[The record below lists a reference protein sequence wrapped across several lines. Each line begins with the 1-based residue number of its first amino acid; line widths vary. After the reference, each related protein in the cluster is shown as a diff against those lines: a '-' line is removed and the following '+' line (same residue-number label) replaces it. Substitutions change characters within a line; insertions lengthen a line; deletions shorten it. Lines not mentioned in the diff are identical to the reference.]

1 MQALALKYRPK
12 SFYELIGQ
20 EAIKENLIHALDS
33 GRLGHAYLFSGLR
46 GSGKTSSAR
55 IFAKDLLCERGVG
68 SHACESCA
76 SCNSANEGRHMDIIE
91 MDAASH
97 RKIEDIRDLIEQ
109 TRYAPVSGRFKI
121 FIIDEAHMLTKE
133 ASNAFLKTLEE
144 PPAYIKFILA
154 TTDPLKLPATILSR
168 TQHFRFKAIS
178 HELIVKHLEYILIK
192 EQISFESDAL
202 KIIARSGSGS
212 LRDTLT
218 LLDQAIIFCGGTIS
232 THGVTDMLGLLDPRR
247 IDEILSIVQKGSREE
262 LCALI
267 KSLED
272 SDAEMIINELI
283 ASLKERFLEPR
294 HEFSLLIFERFFKI
308 LSEAKNMLGS
318 GADPAFVL
326 YIALFSMR
334 NAFDIGAANFCA
346 PAAQSRIPS
355 QSVPLLSSLE
365 PQQSPKQSRIPS
377 NTQPISAAQSI
388 IPSQP
393 QQQLVKPALVS
404 PSPAPQP
411 SLAQSRIPSQPQPS
425 AAQSRIPSNTQPISA
440 ARIPSQQPIQ
450 PALVSPSPEQQ
461 SSLAQSRIPSQQPQS
476 SLTAQPQSSQNAQK
490 YEHFVKLLYD
500 RSYDLGKIFDNFIEF
515 GGFDGENITLVSSA
529 IADDAAALRTH
540 SGVLRELAQI
550 AFGAKKFKVEKKQN
564 GLSDIINSITKL
576 EQTPKQQYQNEPAEN
591 FSSDDES
598 PPMMPNIA
606 PAIKSEPTQAEIN
619 RKNENEM
626 NRLFGNP
633 EIKDNN
639 G

>member
-109 TRYAPVSGRFKI
+109 TRYGPVSGRFKI

-178 HELIVKHLEYILIK
+178 HELIVKHLEDILIK

-218 LLDQAIIFCGGTIS
+218 LLDQAIIFCGGAIS

-247 IDEILSIVQKGSREE
+247 IDEILSTAQKGSHEE
-262 LCALI
+262 LCVLI

-334 NAFDIGAANFCA
+334 NAFDIGAASFCA

-355 QSVPLLSSLE
+355 QSAPLLSSLE
-365 PQQSPKQSRIPS
+365 PQQSP
-377 NTQPISAAQSI
+377 
-388 IPSQP
+388 
-393 QQQLVKPALVS
+393 
-404 PSPAPQP
+404 
-411 SLAQSRIPSQPQPS
+411 
-425 AAQSRIPSNTQPISA
+425 AQSRIPSNTQPISA
-440 ARIPSQQPIQ
+440 ARIPSQPQQ
-450 PALVSPSPEQQ
+450 QSAKPALVSTSPEPAKF
-461 SSLAQSRIPSQQPQS
+461 SLA
-476 SLTAQPQSSQNAQK
+476 AQSQNSQDTQK

-515 GGFDGENITLVSSA
+515 GGFDGENITLISSA

-576 EQTPKQQYQNEPAEN
+576 EQTPKQQYQPEQYQNEPAED

>member
-109 TRYAPVSGRFKI
+109 TRYGPVSGRFKI

-178 HELIVKHLEYILIK
+178 HELIVKHLEDILIK

-218 LLDQAIIFCGGTIS
+218 LLDQAIIFCGGAIS

-247 IDEILSIVQKGSREE
+247 IDEILSTAQKGSREE

-355 QSVPLLSSLE
+355 QSAPLLSSLE
-365 PQQSPKQSRIPS
+365 PQ
-377 NTQPISAAQSI
+377 
-388 IPSQP
+388 
-393 QQQLVKPALVS
+393 
-404 PSPAPQP
+404 PSPT
-411 SLAQSRIPSQPQPS
+411 
-425 AAQSRIPSNTQPISA
+425 QSRIPSNTQPISA
-440 ARIPSQQPIQ
+440 ARIPSQPQQ
-450 PALVSPSPEQQ
+450 QLVKPALVSPSLEPQPSSTPQ
-461 SSLAQSRIPSQQPQS
+461 PSLAQSRIPSQQPQS
-476 SLTAQPQSSQNAQK
+476 SLAAQPQSSQNAQK

-515 GGFDGENITLVSSA
+515 GGFDGENITLISSA

-576 EQTPKQQYQNEPAEN
+576 EQTPKQQYQNEPAQED
-591 FSSDDES
+591 FSSDES
-598 PPMMPNIA
+598 LAPPMDMMPNIA

-639 G
+639 E

>member
-76 SCNSANEGRHMDIIE
+76 SCISANEGRHMDIIE

-178 HELIVKHLEYILIK
+178 HELIVKHLEDILIK
-192 EQISFESDAL
+192 EQISFESGAL

-218 LLDQAIIFCGGTIS
+218 LLDQAIIFCGGAIS

-247 IDEILSIVQKGSREE
+247 IDEILSTAQKGSHEE

-334 NAFDIGAANFCA
+334 NAFDIGAASFC
-346 PAAQSRIPS
+346 
-355 QSVPLLSSLE
+355 
-365 PQQSPKQSRIPS
+365 
-377 NTQPISAAQSI
+377 
-388 IPSQP
+388 
-393 QQQLVKPALVS
+393 
-404 PSPAPQP
+404 APQP
-411 SLAQSRIPSQPQPS
+411 SLAQSRISSQQPIQSALVSSSPAPQPS
-425 AAQSRIPSNTQPISA
+425 PVQSRIPSNTQPISA
-440 ARIPSQQPIQ
+440 ARIPSQSAPLLSSLEPQ
-450 PALVSPSPEQQ
+450 PSP
-461 SSLAQSRIPSQQPQS
+461 AQSRIPSQPQQQVQPALVSPNPASAQS
-476 SLTAQPQSSQNAQK
+476 SAIAQPQSSQNAQK

-515 GGFDGENITLVSSA
+515 GGFDGENITLISSA

-564 GLSDIINSITKL
+564 LVSDIINSITKL
-576 EQTPKQQYQNEPAEN
+576 EQTPKQQYQLEQYQNEPAED
-591 FSSDDES
+591 FSSDES
-598 PPMMPNIA
+598 LAPPMDMMPNIA

-639 G
+639 E

>member
-178 HELIVKHLEYILIK
+178 HELIVKHLEDILIK
-192 EQISFESDAL
+192 EQISFESGAL

-247 IDEILSIVQKGSREE
+247 IDEILSTAQKGSREE

-355 QSVPLLSSLE
+355 Q
-365 PQQSPKQSRIPS
+365 QQV
-377 NTQPISAAQSI
+377 QP
-388 IPSQP
+388 
-393 QQQLVKPALVS
+393 V
-404 PSPAPQP
+404 
-411 SLAQSRIPSQPQPS
+411 
-425 AAQSRIPSNTQPISA
+425 
-440 ARIPSQQPIQ
+440 
-450 PALVSPSPEQQ
+450 LVSPSPEP
-461 SSLAQSRIPSQQPQS
+461 AQF
-476 SLTAQPQSSQNAQK
+476 SLTVQPQSSQDAQK

-515 GGFDGENITLVSSA
+515 GGFDGENITLISSA

-576 EQTPKQQYQNEPAEN
+576 EQTPKQQYQNEPAQED
-591 FSSDDES
+591 FSSDES
-598 PPMMPNIA
+598 LAPPMDMMPNIA

-639 G
+639 E

>member
-76 SCNSANEGRHMDIIE
+76 SCISANEGRHMDIIE

-178 HELIVKHLEYILIK
+178 HELIVKHLEDILIK
-192 EQISFESDAL
+192 EQISFESGAL

-247 IDEILSIVQKGSREE
+247 IDEILSTAQKGSREE

-334 NAFDIGAANFCA
+334 NAFDIGAASFCA
-346 PAAQSRIPS
+346 PQS
-355 QSVPLLSSLE
+355 
-365 PQQSPKQSRIPS
+365 
-377 NTQPISAAQSI
+377 
-388 IPSQP
+388 
-393 QQQLVKPALVS
+393 
-404 PSPAPQP
+404 
-411 SLAQSRIPSQPQPS
+411 SLAQSRIPSQSALVSPSPVPQPS
-425 AAQSRIPSNTQPISA
+425 PTQSRIPSNTQPISA
-440 ARIPSQQPIQ
+440 ARIPSQ
-450 PALVSPSPEQQ
+450 PAPLLLNPEP
-461 SSLAQSRIPSQQPQS
+461 SLAQSRIPSQPQQS
-476 SLTAQPQSSQNAQK
+476 IQSVLVSPNPTSAQFSLAAQPQSSQDIQK
-490 YEHFVKLLYD
+490 YEHFIKLLYD

-515 GGFDGENITLVSSA
+515 GGFDGENITLISSA

-576 EQTPKQQYQNEPAEN
+576 EQPPKQQYQNEPAQED
-591 FSSDDES
+591 FSSDES
-598 PPMMPNIA
+598 LAPPMDMMPNIA

-639 G
+639 E

>member
-76 SCNSANEGRHMDIIE
+76 SCISANEGRHMDIIE

-178 HELIVKHLEYILIK
+178 HELIVKHLEDILIK

-218 LLDQAIIFCGGTIS
+218 LLDQAIIFCGGAIS

-247 IDEILSIVQKGSREE
+247 IDEILSTAQKGSHEE

-334 NAFDIGAANFCA
+334 NAFDIGAANF
-346 PAAQSRIPS
+346 
-355 QSVPLLSSLE
+355 
-365 PQQSPKQSRIPS
+365 
-377 NTQPISAAQSI
+377 T
-388 IPSQP
+388 
-393 QQQLVKPALVS
+393 
-404 PSPAPQP
+404 APQP
-411 SLAQSRIPSQPQPS
+411 SLAQSRIPSQQSIQSAPLLSSLEPQQSP
-425 AAQSRIPSNTQPISA
+425 AQSRIPSNTQPISTA
-440 ARIPSQQPIQ
+440 QSRIPSQPQPAK
-450 PALVSPSPEQQ
+450 PALVSPSPAPQQ
-461 SSLAQSRIPSQQPQS
+461 SAAQSRIPNNTQPISAARIPSQPQQS
-476 SLTAQPQSSQNAQK
+476 IQSALVSPSPEPVQFSLAAQPQSSQDAQK

-515 GGFDGENITLVSSA
+515 GGFDGENITLISSA

-576 EQTPKQQYQNEPAEN
+576 EQTPKQQYQPEQYQNEPAED
-591 FSSDDES
+591 FSSDES
-598 PPMMPNIA
+598 LAPPMDMMPNIA

-633 EIKDNN
+633 EIKDA
-639 G
+639 

>member
-76 SCNSANEGRHMDIIE
+76 SCISANEGRHMDIIE

-178 HELIVKHLEYILIK
+178 HELIVKHLEDILIK
-192 EQISFESDAL
+192 EQISFESGAL

-218 LLDQAIIFCGGTIS
+218 LLDQAIIFCGGAIS

-247 IDEILSIVQKGSREE
+247 IDEILSTAQKGSHEE

-334 NAFDIGAANFCA
+334 NAFDIGAASFC
-346 PAAQSRIPS
+346 
-355 QSVPLLSSLE
+355 
-365 PQQSPKQSRIPS
+365 
-377 NTQPISAAQSI
+377 
-388 IPSQP
+388 
-393 QQQLVKPALVS
+393 
-404 PSPAPQP
+404 APQP
-411 SLAQSRIPSQPQPS
+411 SLAQSRIPSQQPIQPASLLPSSTLQPS
-425 AAQSRIPSNTQPISA
+425 PAQSRIPNNTQPISA
-440 ARIPSQQPIQ
+440 ARIPSEPQQQ
-450 PALVSPSPEQQ
+450 SAKPALVSTSPEPAQF
-461 SSLAQSRIPSQQPQS
+461 SLA
-476 SLTAQPQSSQNAQK
+476 AQPQSSQDVQK

-515 GGFDGENITLVSSA
+515 GGFDGENITLISSA

-576 EQTPKQQYQNEPAEN
+576 EQTPKQQYQPEQYQNEPAED
-591 FSSDDES
+591 FSSDES
-598 PPMMPNIA
+598 LAPPMDMMPNIA

>member
-76 SCNSANEGRHMDIIE
+76 SCISANEGRHMDIIE

-178 HELIVKHLEYILIK
+178 HELIVKHLEDILIK

-218 LLDQAIIFCGGTIS
+218 LLDQAIIFCGGAIS

-247 IDEILSIVQKGSREE
+247 IDEILSTAQKGSHEE

-334 NAFDIGAANFCA
+334 NAFDIGAASFC
-346 PAAQSRIPS
+346 
-355 QSVPLLSSLE
+355 
-365 PQQSPKQSRIPS
+365 
-377 NTQPISAAQSI
+377 
-388 IPSQP
+388 
-393 QQQLVKPALVS
+393 
-404 PSPAPQP
+404 APQP
-411 SLAQSRIPSQPQPS
+411 SLAQSRIPSQSAPLLSSLEPQQSP
-425 AAQSRIPSNTQPISA
+425 AQSRIPSNTQPISA
-440 ARIPSQQPIQ
+440 ARIPSEPQQQPAK
-450 PALVSPSPEQQ
+450 PALVSPSPAPQQ
-461 SSLAQSRIPSQQPQS
+461 SAAQSRIPSQQPQPS
-476 SLTAQPQSSQNAQK
+476 AIAQPQSSQDTQK

-515 GGFDGENITLVSSA
+515 GGFDGENITLISSA

-564 GLSDIINSITKL
+564 LVSDIINSITKL
-576 EQTPKQQYQNEPAEN
+576 EQTPKQQYQPEQYQNEPAED
-591 FSSDDES
+591 FSSDES
-598 PPMMPNIA
+598 LAPPMDMMPNIA

-633 EIKDNN
+633 EIKDA
-639 G
+639 

>member
-76 SCNSANEGRHMDIIE
+76 SCISANEGRHMDIIE

-178 HELIVKHLEYILIK
+178 HELIVKHLEDILIK
-192 EQISFESDAL
+192 EQISFESGAL

-247 IDEILSIVQKGSREE
+247 IDEILSTAQKGSREE

-334 NAFDIGAANFCA
+334 NAFDIGAASFCV
-346 PAAQSRIPS
+346 PAAQS
-355 QSVPLLSSLE
+355 
-365 PQQSPKQSRIPS
+365 
-377 NTQPISAAQSI
+377 
-388 IPSQP
+388 
-393 QQQLVKPALVS
+393 
-404 PSPAPQP
+404 
-411 SLAQSRIPSQPQPS
+411 
-425 AAQSRIPSNTQPISA
+425 
-440 ARIPSQQPIQ
+440 RIPSQQPIQ
-450 PALVSPSPEQQ
+450 PALVSPSPEPAQFSATTHPAVQ
-461 SSLAQSRIPSQQPQS
+461 S
-476 SLTAQPQSSQNAQK
+476 QPQSSQDAQK

-515 GGFDGENITLVSSA
+515 GGFDGENITLISSA

-576 EQTPKQQYQNEPAEN
+576 EQTPKQQYQNEPAQED
-591 FSSDDES
+591 FSSDES
-598 PPMMPNIA
+598 LAPPMDMMPNIA
-606 PAIKSEPTQAEIN
+606 PTLEIVFLWVI
-619 RKNENEM
+619 
-626 NRLFGNP
+626 LFTSLFVG
-633 EIKDNN
+633 
-639 G
+639 

>member
-68 SHACESCA
+68 SHACESCP
-76 SCNSANEGRHMDIIE
+76 SCISANEGRHMDIIE

-178 HELIVKHLEYILIK
+178 HELIVKHLEDILIK
-192 EQISFESDAL
+192 EQISFESGAL

-218 LLDQAIIFCGGTIS
+218 LLDQAIIFCGGAIS

-247 IDEILSIVQKGSREE
+247 IDEILSTAQKGSREE

-334 NAFDIGAANFCA
+334 NAFDIGAASFCA

-355 QSVPLLSSLE
+355 QSAPLLSSLE
-365 PQQSPKQSRIPS
+365 PQQS
-377 NTQPISAAQSI
+377 AAQSR

-404 PSPAPQP
+404 PSPASQP
-411 SLAQSRIPSQPQPS
+411 SL
-425 AAQSRIPSNTQPISA
+425 
-440 ARIPSQQPIQ
+440 
-450 PALVSPSPEQQ
+450 V
-461 SSLAQSRIPSQQPQS
+461 QSRIPSQQPQS
-476 SLTAQPQSSQNAQK
+476 SLTAQPQSSQDAQK

-515 GGFDGENITLVSSA
+515 GGFDGENITLISSA

-576 EQTPKQQYQNEPAEN
+576 EQTPKQLEQYQPEQYQNEPAQED

-598 PPMMPNIA
+598 LAPPMDMMPNIA

>member
-76 SCNSANEGRHMDIIE
+76 SCISANEGRHMDVIE

-178 HELIVKHLEYILIK
+178 HELIVKHLEDILIK
-192 EQISFESDAL
+192 EQISFESGAL

-218 LLDQAIIFCGGTIS
+218 LLDQAIIFCGGAIS

-247 IDEILSIVQKGSREE
+247 IDEILSTAQKGSREE

-334 NAFDIGAANFCA
+334 NAFDIGAASFC
-346 PAAQSRIPS
+346 
-355 QSVPLLSSLE
+355 V
-365 PQQSPKQSRIPS
+365 
-377 NTQPISAAQSI
+377 
-388 IPSQP
+388 
-393 QQQLVKPALVS
+393 
-404 PSPAPQP
+404 PQP
-411 SLAQSRIPSQPQPS
+411 SLAQSRIPSQQPIQPVLVSPSPEPQPS
-425 AAQSRIPSNTQPISA
+425 VAQSRIPSNTQPISA
-440 ARIPSQQPIQ
+440 ARIPSQQQVQ
-450 PALVSPSPEQQ
+450 PAKPVLVSTSPESAQFSAATQPAMQ
-461 SSLAQSRIPSQQPQS
+461 SQPQN
-476 SLTAQPQSSQNAQK
+476 SQDVQK

-564 GLSDIINSITKL
+564 LVSDIINSITKL
-576 EQTPKQQYQNEPAEN
+576 EQTPKQQYQNEPAED
-591 FSSDDES
+591 FSSDES
-598 PPMMPNIA
+598 LAPPMDMMPNIA

-633 EIKDNN
+633 EIKDT
-639 G
+639 

>member
-76 SCNSANEGRHMDIIE
+76 SCISANEGRHMDIIE

-178 HELIVKHLEYILIK
+178 HELIVKHLEDILIK
-192 EQISFESDAL
+192 EQISFESGAL

-218 LLDQAIIFCGGTIS
+218 LLDQAIIFCGGAIS

-247 IDEILSIVQKGSREE
+247 IDEILSTAQKGSHEE
-262 LCALI
+262 LCGLI

-334 NAFDIGAANFCA
+334 NAFDIGAASFCA

-355 QSVPLLSSLE
+355 QSALVSPNPM
-365 PQQSPKQSRIPS
+365 PQPSPVQSRIP
-377 NTQPISAAQSI
+377 N
-388 IPSQP
+388 
-393 QQQLVKPALVS
+393 
-404 PSPAPQP
+404 
-411 SLAQSRIPSQPQPS
+411 
-425 AAQSRIPSNTQPISA
+425 NTQPISA
-440 ARIPSQQPIQ
+440 ARIPSQQQVQ
-450 PALVSPSPEQQ
+450 PAKPVLVSTSPEPAQFSATTQTAMQ
-461 SSLAQSRIPSQQPQS
+461 S
-476 SLTAQPQSSQNAQK
+476 QPQSSQDAQK

-515 GGFDGENITLVSSA
+515 GGFDGENITLISSA

-576 EQTPKQQYQNEPAEN
+576 EQPPKQQYQPEQYQNEPAED
-591 FSSDDES
+591 FSSDES
-598 PPMMPNIA
+598 LAPPMDMMPNIA

-639 G
+639 E

>member
-76 SCNSANEGRHMDIIE
+76 SCISANEGRHMDIIE

-178 HELIVKHLEYILIK
+178 HELIVKHLEDILIK

-218 LLDQAIIFCGGTIS
+218 LLDQAIIFCGGAIS

-247 IDEILSIVQKGSREE
+247 IDEILSIVQKGSHEE
-262 LCALI
+262 LCGLI
-267 KSLED
+267 KSLEG

-334 NAFDIGAANFCA
+334 NAFDIGAASFC
-346 PAAQSRIPS
+346 
-355 QSVPLLSSLE
+355 
-365 PQQSPKQSRIPS
+365 
-377 NTQPISAAQSI
+377 
-388 IPSQP
+388 
-393 QQQLVKPALVS
+393 
-404 PSPAPQP
+404 APQP
-411 SLAQSRIPSQPQPS
+411 SLAQSRIPSQPQQQSAPLLSSLEPQQS

-440 ARIPSQQPIQ
+440 ARIPSQPQQPIQ
-450 PALVSPSPEQQ
+450 PALVSPSPEPQPSSTPQ
-461 SSLAQSRIPSQQPQS
+461 PSLAQSRIPSQQPIQPVLVSPSPEPAQS
-476 SLTAQPQSSQNAQK
+476 SLAAQPQSSQNAQK

-515 GGFDGENITLVSSA
+515 GGFDGENITLISSA

-576 EQTPKQQYQNEPAEN
+576 EQTPKQQYQNEHAQKD

>member
-178 HELIVKHLEYILIK
+178 HELIVKHLEDILIK
-192 EQISFESDAL
+192 EQISFESGAL

-247 IDEILSIVQKGSREE
+247 IDEILSIVQKGSHEE
-262 LCALI
+262 LCGLI
-267 KSLED
+267 KSLEG

-308 LSEAKNMLGS
+308 LSEAKNMLGG

-334 NAFDIGAANFCA
+334 NAFDIGAASFCA

-355 QSVPLLSSLE
+355 Q
-365 PQQSPKQSRIPS
+365 QQV
-377 NTQPISAAQSI
+377 QPA
-388 IPSQP
+388 
-393 QQQLVKPALVS
+393 KPALVS

-411 SLAQSRIPSQPQPS
+411 SPT
-425 AAQSRIPSNTQPISA
+425 QSRIPSNTQPISA

-450 PALVSPSPEQQ
+450 PTPQP
-461 SSLAQSRIPSQQPQS
+461 SLAQSRIPSQQPQF
-476 SLTAQPQSSQNAQK
+476 SLTAQPQSSQNAQT

-550 AFGAKKFKVEKKQN
+550 AFGTKKFKVEKKQN

>member
-76 SCNSANEGRHMDIIE
+76 SCISANEGRHMDIIE

-178 HELIVKHLEYILIK
+178 HELIVKHLEDILIK
-192 EQISFESDAL
+192 EQISFESGAL

-218 LLDQAIIFCGGTIS
+218 LLDQAIIFCGGAIS

-247 IDEILSIVQKGSREE
+247 IDEILSIAQKGSREE

-346 PAAQSRIPS
+346 PAAQSKIPS
-355 QSVPLLSSLE
+355 Q
-365 PQQSPKQSRIPS
+365 
-377 NTQPISAAQSI
+377 QPIQS
-388 IPSQP
+388 
-393 QQQLVKPALVS
+393 ALVS
-404 PSPAPQP
+404 PSPA
-411 SLAQSRIPSQPQPS
+411 PQPS
-425 AAQSRIPSNTQPISA
+425 AAQSRIPSNTQPINAS
-440 ARIPSQQPIQ
+440 RIPSQ
-450 PALVSPSPEQQ
+450 PAPLSSSPEP
-461 SSLAQSRIPSQQPQS
+461 SLAQSRIPSQPQQQPAKPALVSPNPTSAQF
-476 SLTAQPQSSQNAQK
+476 SLAAQPQSSQDAQK
-490 YEHFVKLLYD
+490 YEHFMKLLYD

-515 GGFDGENITLVSSA
+515 GGFDGENITLISSA

-564 GLSDIINSITKL
+564 QISDIINSITKL
-576 EQTPKQQYQNEPAEN
+576 EQTPKQPEQYQPEQYQNEPAED
-591 FSSDDES
+591 FSSDES
-598 PPMMPNIA
+598 PPMDMMPNIA

-633 EIKDNN
+633 EIKDA
-639 G
+639 

>member
-178 HELIVKHLEYILIK
+178 HELIVKHLEDILIK
-192 EQISFESDAL
+192 EQISFESGAL

-218 LLDQAIIFCGGTIS
+218 LLDQAIIFCGGAIS

-247 IDEILSIVQKGSREE
+247 IDEILSTAQKGSHEE

-334 NAFDIGAANFCA
+334 NAFDIGAASFCA

-355 QSVPLLSSLE
+355 QSAPLLSSLE
-365 PQQSPKQSRIPS
+365 PQQS
-377 NTQPISAAQSI
+377 T
-388 IPSQP
+388 
-393 QQQLVKPALVS
+393 
-404 PSPAPQP
+404 
-411 SLAQSRIPSQPQPS
+411 
-425 AAQSRIPSNTQPISA
+425 AQSRIPSNTQPISA
-440 ARIPSQQPIQ
+440 ARIPSQQQVQPAK
-450 PALVSPSPEQQ
+450 PALVSPSPEP
-461 SSLAQSRIPSQQPQS
+461 AQF
-476 SLTAQPQSSQNAQK
+476 SLTAQPQSSQDIQK

-515 GGFDGENITLVSSA
+515 GGFDGENITLISSA

-576 EQTPKQQYQNEPAEN
+576 EQTPKQPEQYQPEQYQNEPTED

-606 PAIKSEPTQAEIN
+606 PAIKSELTQAEIN

>member
-76 SCNSANEGRHMDIIE
+76 SCISANEGRHMDIIE

-109 TRYAPVSGRFKI
+109 TRYGPVSGRFKI

-178 HELIVKHLEYILIK
+178 HELIVKHLEDILIK
-192 EQISFESDAL
+192 EQISFESGAL
-202 KIIARSGSGS
+202 KIIARSGFGS

-218 LLDQAIIFCGGTIS
+218 LLDQAIIFCGGAIS

-247 IDEILSIVQKGSREE
+247 IDEILSTAQKGSREE

-308 LSEAKNMLGS
+308 LSEAKNMLGG

-334 NAFDIGAANFCA
+334 NAFDIGAASFCA

-355 QSVPLLSSLE
+355 QSAPLLSSLE
-365 PQQSPKQSRIPS
+365 PQPSPTQSRIPS
-377 NTQPISAAQSI
+377 NTQPISAAQSR

-404 PSPAPQP
+404 PSPASQP
-411 SLAQSRIPSQPQPS
+411 SLAQSR
-425 AAQSRIPSNTQPISA
+425 N
-440 ARIPSQQPIQ
+440 
-450 PALVSPSPEQQ
+450 
-461 SSLAQSRIPSQQPQS
+461 PSQQPQS
-476 SLTAQPQSSQNAQK
+476 SLTAQPQSSQDAQK

-515 GGFDGENITLVSSA
+515 GGFDGENITLISSA

-540 SGVLRELAQI
+540 SSVLRELAQI

-576 EQTPKQQYQNEPAEN
+576 EQTPKQPEQYQNEPAEN

>member
-76 SCNSANEGRHMDIIE
+76 SCISANEGRHMDIIE

-178 HELIVKHLEYILIK
+178 HELIVKHLEDILIK

-218 LLDQAIIFCGGTIS
+218 LLDQAIIFCGGAIS

-247 IDEILSIVQKGSREE
+247 IDEILSTAQKGSHEE
-262 LCALI
+262 LCSLI
-267 KSLED
+267 KSLGD

-308 LSEAKNMLGS
+308 LSEAKNMLGG

-334 NAFDIGAANFCA
+334 NAFDIGAASFC
-346 PAAQSRIPS
+346 S
-355 QSVPLLSSLE
+355 
-365 PQQSPKQSRIPS
+365 
-377 NTQPISAAQSI
+377 
-388 IPSQP
+388 
-393 QQQLVKPALVS
+393 
-404 PSPAPQP
+404 PQP
-411 SLAQSRIPSQPQPS
+411 SLAQSRIPSQPPIQSALVSSSPAPQPS
-425 AAQSRIPSNTQPISA
+425 PVQSRIPSNTQPINA
-440 ARIPSQQPIQ
+440 
-450 PALVSPSPEQQ
+450 
-461 SSLAQSRIPSQQPQS
+461 SRIPSQQQVQPAKPVLVSTSPEPAQFSATTQPAMQS
-476 SLTAQPQSSQNAQK
+476 QPQSSQDAQK

-515 GGFDGENITLVSSA
+515 GGFDGENITLISSA

-564 GLSDIINSITKL
+564 QISDIINSITKL
-576 EQTPKQQYQNEPAEN
+576 EQTPKQQYQPEQYQNEPAQED
-591 FSSDDES
+591 FSSDES
-598 PPMMPNIA
+598 LAPPMDMMPNIA

-639 G
+639 E

>member
-76 SCNSANEGRHMDIIE
+76 SCISANEGRHMDIIE

-178 HELIVKHLEYILIK
+178 HELIVKHLEDILIK
-192 EQISFESDAL
+192 EQISFESGAL

-247 IDEILSIVQKGSREE
+247 IDEILSTAQKGSREE

-355 QSVPLLSSLE
+355 QSAPLLSSPA
-365 PQQSPKQSRIPS
+365 PQQSP
-377 NTQPISAAQSI
+377 T
-388 IPSQP
+388 
-393 QQQLVKPALVS
+393 
-404 PSPAPQP
+404 
-411 SLAQSRIPSQPQPS
+411 
-425 AAQSRIPSNTQPISA
+425 QSRIPSNTQPISA
-440 ARIPSQQPIQ
+440 ARIPSQPQQQVQ
-450 PALVSPSPEQQ
+450 PALVSPSPEPAQFSATTHPAVQ
-461 SSLAQSRIPSQQPQS
+461 S
-476 SLTAQPQSSQNAQK
+476 QPQSSQDAQK

-515 GGFDGENITLVSSA
+515 GGFDGENITLISSA

-576 EQTPKQQYQNEPAEN
+576 EQTPKQQYQNEPAED
-591 FSSDDES
+591 FSSDES
-598 PPMMPNIA
+598 LAPPMDMMPNIA

-639 G
+639 E

>member
-178 HELIVKHLEYILIK
+178 HELIVKHLEDILIK
-192 EQISFESDAL
+192 EQISFESGAL

-218 LLDQAIIFCGGTIS
+218 LLDQAIIFCGGAIS

-247 IDEILSIVQKGSREE
+247 IDEILSTAQKGSREE

-365 PQQSPKQSRIPS
+365 PQQS
-377 NTQPISAAQSI
+377 AAQSR

-404 PSPAPQP
+404 PSPASQP
-411 SLAQSRIPSQPQPS
+411 SL
-425 AAQSRIPSNTQPISA
+425 
-440 ARIPSQQPIQ
+440 
-450 PALVSPSPEQQ
+450 V
-461 SSLAQSRIPSQQPQS
+461 QSRIPSQQPQS
-476 SLTAQPQSSQNAQK
+476 SLTAQPQSSQDAQK

-515 GGFDGENITLVSSA
+515 GGFDGENITLISSA

-576 EQTPKQQYQNEPAEN
+576 EQTPKQPEQYQPEQYQNEPAQKD
-591 FSSDDES
+591 FSSNDKS

>member
-178 HELIVKHLEYILIK
+178 HELIVKHLEDILIK

-247 IDEILSIVQKGSREE
+247 IDEILSTAQKGSHEE

-355 QSVPLLSSLE
+355 QSAPLLSSLE
-365 PQQSPKQSRIPS
+365 PQPSPTQSR
-377 NTQPISAAQSI
+377 

-393 QQQLVKPALVS
+393 QQQPAKPALVS
-404 PSPAPQP
+404 PSPEPAQF
-411 SLAQSRIPSQPQPS
+411 SLA
-425 AAQSRIPSNTQPISA
+425 
-440 ARIPSQQPIQ
+440 
-450 PALVSPSPEQQ
+450 
-461 SSLAQSRIPSQQPQS
+461 
-476 SLTAQPQSSQNAQK
+476 AQPQSSQDIQK

-515 GGFDGENITLVSSA
+515 GGFDGENITLISSA

-576 EQTPKQQYQNEPAEN
+576 EQTPKQQYQNEPAQED

-598 PPMMPNIA
+598 LAPPMDMMPNIA

-639 G
+639 E

>member
-76 SCNSANEGRHMDIIE
+76 SCISANEGRHMDIIE

-178 HELIVKHLEYILIK
+178 HELIVKHLEDILIK
-192 EQISFESDAL
+192 EQISFESGAL

-218 LLDQAIIFCGGTIS
+218 LLDQAIIFCGGAIS

-247 IDEILSIVQKGSREE
+247 IDEILSTAQKGSHEE

-334 NAFDIGAANFCA
+334 NAFDIGAASFC
-346 PAAQSRIPS
+346 
-355 QSVPLLSSLE
+355 
-365 PQQSPKQSRIPS
+365 
-377 NTQPISAAQSI
+377 
-388 IPSQP
+388 
-393 QQQLVKPALVS
+393 
-404 PSPAPQP
+404 APQP
-411 SLAQSRIPSQPQPS
+411 SLAQSRIPS
-425 AAQSRIPSNTQPISA
+425 NTQPINA
-440 ARIPSQQPIQ
+440 ARIPSQPVPLLSSLEPQPSPTQSRIPSQ
-450 PALVSPSPEQQ
+450 PQQPAKPALVSPSPEPVQF
-461 SSLAQSRIPSQQPQS
+461 SLAV
-476 SLTAQPQSSQNAQK
+476 QPQSSQDAQK

-515 GGFDGENITLVSSA
+515 GGFDGENITLISSA

-564 GLSDIINSITKL
+564 GLSDIINSIAKL
-576 EQTPKQQYQNEPAEN
+576 EQTPKQQYQPEQYQNEPAQED

-598 PPMMPNIA
+598 LAPPMDMMPNIA

>member
-76 SCNSANEGRHMDIIE
+76 SCISANEGKHMDIIE

-178 HELIVKHLEYILIK
+178 HELIVKHLEDILIK
-192 EQISFESDAL
+192 EQISFESGAL

-247 IDEILSIVQKGSREE
+247 IDEILSTAQKGSHEE

-334 NAFDIGAANFCA
+334 NAFDIGAASFCA

-355 QSVPLLSSLE
+355 QSAPLLSSLE
-365 PQQSPKQSRIPS
+365 PQPSPAQSRIPS
-377 NTQPISAAQSI
+377 NTQPINAARIPSEPVPLSSSPEPSLAQSR

-393 QQQLVKPALVS
+393 QQQVQPALVS

-411 SLAQSRIPSQPQPS
+411 SPTQSRIPSQQPV
-425 AAQSRIPSNTQPISA
+425 
-440 ARIPSQQPIQ
+440 Q
-450 PALVSPSPEQQ
+450 PALVSPSPEPAQFSATTQPAMQ
-461 SSLAQSRIPSQQPQS
+461 S
-476 SLTAQPQSSQNAQK
+476 QPQSSQDIQK

-515 GGFDGENITLVSSA
+515 GGFDGENITLISSA

-564 GLSDIINSITKL
+564 LVSDIINSITKL
-576 EQTPKQQYQNEPAEN
+576 E
-591 FSSDDES
+591 
-598 PPMMPNIA
+598 
-606 PAIKSEPTQAEIN
+606 
-619 RKNENEM
+619 
-626 NRLFGNP
+626 
-633 EIKDNN
+633 
-639 G
+639 

>member
-76 SCNSANEGRHMDIIE
+76 SCISANEGRHMDIIE

-178 HELIVKHLEYILIK
+178 HELIVKHLEDILIK

-218 LLDQAIIFCGGTIS
+218 LLDQAIILCGGTIS

-247 IDEILSIVQKGSREE
+247 IDEILSTAQKGSREE

-267 KSLED
+267 KSLEG

-334 NAFDIGAANFCA
+334 NAFDIGAASFCA
-346 PAAQSRIPS
+346 PAAQSRISS
-355 QSVPLLSSLE
+355 QQSIQSAPLLSSLE
-365 PQQSPKQSRIPS
+365 PQPSPAQSRIPN
-377 NTQPISAAQSI
+377 NTQPISAAR
-388 IPSQP
+388 IPSE
-393 QQQLVKPALVS
+393 
-404 PSPAPQP
+404 PAPLSLSPEP
-411 SLAQSRIPSQPQPS
+411 SLAQSRIPSQPQ
-425 AAQSRIPSNTQPISA
+425 
-440 ARIPSQQPIQ
+440 QQPAK
-450 PALVSPSPEQQ
+450 PALVSPSPASQP
-461 SSLAQSRIPSQQPQS
+461 SLAQSRIPSQQPQPS
-476 SLTAQPQSSQNAQK
+476 AIAQPQSSQDAQK

-500 RSYDLGKIFDNFIEF
+500 RSYDLGKIFNNFIEF
-515 GGFDGENITLVSSA
+515 GGFDGENITLISSA

-576 EQTPKQQYQNEPAEN
+576 EQPPKQQYQNEPAED

-598 PPMMPNIA
+598 PPMDMMPNIA

-639 G
+639 E

>member
-76 SCNSANEGRHMDIIE
+76 SCISANEGRHMDIIE

-178 HELIVKHLEYILIK
+178 HELIVKHLEDILIK
-192 EQISFESDAL
+192 EQISFESGAL

-218 LLDQAIIFCGGTIS
+218 LLDQAIIFCGGAIS

-247 IDEILSIVQKGSREE
+247 IDEILSTAQKGSHEE

-318 GADPAFVL
+318 GADPVFVL

-334 NAFDIGAANFCA
+334 NAFDIGAASFC
-346 PAAQSRIPS
+346 
-355 QSVPLLSSLE
+355 
-365 PQQSPKQSRIPS
+365 
-377 NTQPISAAQSI
+377 
-388 IPSQP
+388 
-393 QQQLVKPALVS
+393 
-404 PSPAPQP
+404 APQP
-411 SLAQSRIPSQPQPS
+411 SLAQSRIPSQSAPLLSSLEPQQSP
-425 AAQSRIPSNTQPISA
+425 AQSRIPSNTQPISA
-440 ARIPSQQPIQ
+440 ARIPSQ
-450 PALVSPSPEQQ
+450 PAPLSSSPEP
-461 SSLAQSRIPSQQPQS
+461 SLAQSRIPSQPQQQS
-476 SLTAQPQSSQNAQK
+476 AKPALVSTSPEPAQFSLAAQPQNSQDAQK

-515 GGFDGENITLVSSA
+515 GGFDGENITLISSA

-576 EQTPKQQYQNEPAEN
+576 EQPPKQQYQNEPAQED
-591 FSSDDES
+591 FSSDES
-598 PPMMPNIA
+598 LAPPMDMMPNIA

-633 EIKDNN
+633 EIKDA
-639 G
+639 

>member
-76 SCNSANEGRHMDIIE
+76 SCISANEGRHMDIIE

-178 HELIVKHLEYILIK
+178 HELIVKHLEDILIK

-218 LLDQAIIFCGGTIS
+218 LLDQAIIFCGGAIS

-247 IDEILSIVQKGSREE
+247 IDEILSTAQKGSHEE

-334 NAFDIGAANFCA
+334 NAFDIGAANFC
-346 PAAQSRIPS
+346 
-355 QSVPLLSSLE
+355 V
-365 PQQSPKQSRIPS
+365 
-377 NTQPISAAQSI
+377 
-388 IPSQP
+388 
-393 QQQLVKPALVS
+393 
-404 PSPAPQP
+404 PQP
-411 SLAQSRIPSQPQPS
+411 SLAQSRIPSQPALVSPSPAPQPS
-425 AAQSRIPSNTQPISA
+425 STPQQSPVQSRIPSNTQPISA

-450 PALVSPSPEQQ
+450 SALVSPNPASAQ
-461 SSLAQSRIPSQQPQS
+461 SSAI
-476 SLTAQPQSSQNAQK
+476 AQPQSSQDAQK

-515 GGFDGENITLVSSA
+515 GGFDGENITLISSA
-529 IADDAAALRTH
+529 IADDAAVLRTH

-576 EQTPKQQYQNEPAEN
+576 EQTPKQPEQYQPEQYQNEPAQED
-591 FSSDDES
+591 FSSDES
-598 PPMMPNIA
+598 LAPPMDMMPNIA

-639 G
+639 E

>member
-1 MQALALKYRPK
+1 MQALSLKYRPK

-109 TRYAPVSGRFKI
+109 TRYGPVSGRFKI

-178 HELIVKHLEYILIK
+178 HELIVKHLEDILIK

-267 KSLED
+267 KSLEG

-308 LSEAKNMLGS
+308 LSEAKNMLGG

-334 NAFDIGAANFCA
+334 NAFDIGAASFCA

-355 QSVPLLSSLE
+355 Q
-365 PQQSPKQSRIPS
+365 QQV
-377 NTQPISAAQSI
+377 QPA
-388 IPSQP
+388 
-393 QQQLVKPALVS
+393 KPALVS

-411 SLAQSRIPSQPQPS
+411 SPT
-425 AAQSRIPSNTQPISA
+425 QSRIPSNTQPISA

-450 PALVSPSPEQQ
+450 PTPQP
-461 SSLAQSRIPSQQPQS
+461 SLAQSRIPSQQPQF
-476 SLTAQPQSSQNAQK
+476 SLTAQPQSSQNAQT

-540 SGVLRELAQI
+540 SGVL
-550 AFGAKKFKVEKKQN
+550 
-564 GLSDIINSITKL
+564 
-576 EQTPKQQYQNEPAEN
+576 
-591 FSSDDES
+591 
-598 PPMMPNIA
+598 
-606 PAIKSEPTQAEIN
+606 
-619 RKNENEM
+619 
-626 NRLFGNP
+626 
-633 EIKDNN
+633 
-639 G
+639 

>member
-1 MQALALKYRPK
+1 MQELALKYRPK

-76 SCNSANEGRHMDIIE
+76 SCISANEGRHMDIIE

-178 HELIVKHLEYILIK
+178 HELIVKHLEDILIK

-247 IDEILSIVQKGSREE
+247 IDEILSTAQKGSREE
-262 LCALI
+262 LCGLI
-267 KSLED
+267 KSLEG

-334 NAFDIGAANFCA
+334 NAFDIGAASFC
-346 PAAQSRIPS
+346 
-355 QSVPLLSSLE
+355 
-365 PQQSPKQSRIPS
+365 
-377 NTQPISAAQSI
+377 
-388 IPSQP
+388 
-393 QQQLVKPALVS
+393 
-404 PSPAPQP
+404 APQP
-411 SLAQSRIPSQPQPS
+411 SLAQSRIPSQPQQQS
-425 AAQSRIPSNTQPISA
+425 APLLSSLEPQQSPAQSRIPSQS
-440 ARIPSQQPIQ
+440 
-450 PALVSPSPEQQ
+450 ALVSPSLEPQP
-461 SSLAQSRIPSQQPQS
+461 SLAQSRIPSQPQQPIQPVLVSPSPEPAQS

-515 GGFDGENITLVSSA
+515 GGFDGENITLISSA

-576 EQTPKQQYQNEPAEN
+576 EQTPKQQYQPEQYQNEPAED

-598 PPMMPNIA
+598 QPMDMMPNIA

>member
-76 SCNSANEGRHMDIIE
+76 SCISANEGRHMDIIE

-178 HELIVKHLEYILIK
+178 HELIVKHLEDILIK

-218 LLDQAIIFCGGTIS
+218 LLDQAIIFCGGAIS

-247 IDEILSIVQKGSREE
+247 IDEILSTAQKGSREE

-334 NAFDIGAANFCA
+334 NAFDIGAASFCA

-365 PQQSPKQSRIPS
+365 PQQ
-377 NTQPISAAQSI
+377 QPIQPAPFL
-388 IPSQP
+388 PS
-393 QQQLVKPALVS
+393 S
-404 PSPAPQP
+404 TPQP
-411 SLAQSRIPSQPQPS
+411 SLAQS
-425 AAQSRIPSNTQPISA
+425 
-440 ARIPSQQPIQ
+440 RIPSQQPIQ
-450 PALVSPSPEQQ
+450 PALVSPSPAPQP
-461 SSLAQSRIPSQQPQS
+461 SLAQSRIPSQQPQS
-476 SLTAQPQSSQNAQK
+476 SLTAQPQSSQDTQK

-515 GGFDGENITLVSSA
+515 GGFDGENITLISSA

-576 EQTPKQQYQNEPAEN
+576 EQTPKQQYQPEQYQNKPAED
-591 FSSDDES
+591 FSSDES
-598 PPMMPNIA
+598 LAPPMDMMPNIA

-639 G
+639 E

>member
-76 SCNSANEGRHMDIIE
+76 SCISANEGRHMDIIE

-178 HELIVKHLEYILIK
+178 HELIVKHLEDILIK
-192 EQISFESDAL
+192 EQISFESGAL

-218 LLDQAIIFCGGTIS
+218 LLDQAIIFCGGAIS

-247 IDEILSIVQKGSREE
+247 IDEILSTAQKGSREE

-334 NAFDIGAANFCA
+334 NAFDIGAASFCA

-355 QSVPLLSSLE
+355 QSAPLLSSLE
-365 PQQSPKQSRIPS
+365 PQQSPTQSRIPS
-377 NTQPISAAQSI
+377 NTQPISAAQSR

-404 PSPAPQP
+404 PSPA
-411 SLAQSRIPSQPQPS
+411 SQP
-425 AAQSRIPSNTQPISA
+425 
-440 ARIPSQQPIQ
+440 
-450 PALVSPSPEQQ
+450 
-461 SSLAQSRIPSQQPQS
+461 SLAQSRIPSQQPQS
-476 SLTAQPQSSQNAQK
+476 SLTAQPQSSQDAQK

-515 GGFDGENITLVSSA
+515 GGFDGENITLISSA

-576 EQTPKQQYQNEPAEN
+576 EQTPKQQYQPEQYQNEPAQED
-591 FSSDDES
+591 FSSDES
-598 PPMMPNIA
+598 LAPPMDMMPNIA

>member
-76 SCNSANEGRHMDIIE
+76 SCNSANEGKHMDIIE

-178 HELIVKHLEYILIK
+178 HELIIKHLEDILIK

-218 LLDQAIIFCGGTIS
+218 LLDQAIIFCGGAIS

-247 IDEILSIVQKGSREE
+247 IDEILSTAQKGSREE

-334 NAFDIGAANFCA
+334 NAFDIGAANFPA

-355 QSVPLLSSLE
+355 QSAPLLS
-365 PQQSPKQSRIPS
+365 
-377 NTQPISAAQSI
+377 
-388 IPSQP
+388 
-393 QQQLVKPALVS
+393 
-404 PSPAPQP
+404 SPAPQP
-411 SLAQSRIPSQPQPS
+411 SLAQSRIPSQQQVQSALVSPSPAPQQS

-440 ARIPSQQPIQ
+440 ARIPSQPQQQPIQ
-450 PALVSPSPEQQ
+450 PALVPPSPT
-461 SSLAQSRIPSQQPQS
+461 QSRIPSQPQQQLVKPALVS
-476 SLTAQPQSSQNAQK
+476 PSPTPAQFSLTAQPQNSQDAQK

-576 EQTPKQQYQNEPAEN
+576 EQTPKQPEQYQPEQYQNEPAEN

-598 PPMMPNIA
+598 PPMDMMPNIA

>member
-76 SCNSANEGRHMDIIE
+76 SCISANEGKHMDIIE

-109 TRYAPVSGRFKI
+109 TRYGPVSGRFKI

-178 HELIVKHLEYILIK
+178 HELIVKHLEDILIK
-192 EQISFESDAL
+192 EQISFESGAL

-247 IDEILSIVQKGSREE
+247 IDEILSTAQKGSHEE

-308 LSEAKNMLGS
+308 LSEAKNMLGG

-334 NAFDIGAANFCA
+334 NAFDIGAANFPA

-355 QSVPLLSSLE
+355 Q
-365 PQQSPKQSRIPS
+365 PQQQPIQPALVLPSPELQQSAAQSRIPN
-377 NTQPISAAQSI
+377 NTQPISAAR

-404 PSPAPQP
+404 PSPTP
-411 SLAQSRIPSQPQPS
+411 AQF
-425 AAQSRIPSNTQPISA
+425 
-440 ARIPSQQPIQ
+440 
-450 PALVSPSPEQQ
+450 
-461 SSLAQSRIPSQQPQS
+461 
-476 SLTAQPQSSQNAQK
+476 SLTAQPQNSQDAQK

-576 EQTPKQQYQNEPAEN
+576 EQTPKQPEQYQPEQYQNEPAEN

-598 PPMMPNIA
+598 PPMDMMPNIA

>member
-55 IFAKDLLCERGVG
+55 IFAKDLLCERGIS

-178 HELIVKHLEYILIK
+178 HELIVKHLEDILIK

-218 LLDQAIIFCGGTIS
+218 LLDQAIIFCGGAIS

-247 IDEILSIVQKGSREE
+247 IDEILSTAQKGSREE

-346 PAAQSRIPS
+346 PQPSLAQSRIPS
-355 QSVPLLSSLE
+355 QS
-365 PQQSPKQSRIPS
+365 
-377 NTQPISAAQSI
+377 
-388 IPSQP
+388 
-393 QQQLVKPALVS
+393 ALVS

-411 SLAQSRIPSQPQPS
+411 SPM
-425 AAQSRIPSNTQPISA
+425 QSRIPSNTQPISA
-440 ARIPSQQPIQ
+440 ARIPSQPQQQ
-450 PALVSPSPEQQ
+450 PAKPALASPSLEPAQFSATTQPAMQ
-461 SSLAQSRIPSQQPQS
+461 S
-476 SLTAQPQSSQNAQK
+476 QPQSSQDIQK

-576 EQTPKQQYQNEPAEN
+576 EQPPKQQYQNESAQED

-598 PPMMPNIA
+598 LAPPMDMMPNIA

-639 G
+639 E

>member
-76 SCNSANEGRHMDIIE
+76 SCISANEGRHMDIIE

-178 HELIVKHLEYILIK
+178 HELIVKHLEDILIK
-192 EQISFESDAL
+192 EQISFESGAL

-247 IDEILSIVQKGSREE
+247 IDEILSTAQKGSHEE

-334 NAFDIGAANFCA
+334 NAFDIGAASFC
-346 PAAQSRIPS
+346 
-355 QSVPLLSSLE
+355 
-365 PQQSPKQSRIPS
+365 
-377 NTQPISAAQSI
+377 
-388 IPSQP
+388 
-393 QQQLVKPALVS
+393 
-404 PSPAPQP
+404 APQP
-411 SLAQSRIPSQPQPS
+411 SLAQSRIPSQPALVSPSPAPQPS
-425 AAQSRIPSNTQPISA
+425 SAPQPSPAQSRIPSNTQPISA
-440 ARIPSQQPIQ
+440 ARIPSQPQQQVQ
-450 PALVSPSPEQQ
+450 PALVSPSPEPQP
-461 SSLAQSRIPSQQPQS
+461 SPAQSRIPSQQLQFS
-476 SLTAQPQSSQNAQK
+476 FAAQPQSSQDTQK

-515 GGFDGENITLVSSA
+515 GGFDGENITLISSA

-564 GLSDIINSITKL
+564 LVSDIINSITKL
-576 EQTPKQQYQNEPAEN
+576 EQKPKQQYQNEPAQED
-591 FSSDDES
+591 FSSDES
-598 PPMMPNIA
+598 LAPPMDMMPNIA

-633 EIKDNN
+633 EIKDT
-639 G
+639 

>member
-178 HELIVKHLEYILIK
+178 HELIVKHLEDILIK
-192 EQISFESDAL
+192 EQISFESGAL

-247 IDEILSIVQKGSREE
+247 IDEILSTTQKGSREE

-334 NAFDIGAANFCA
+334 NAFDIGAASFPA
-346 PAAQSRIPS
+346 PAVQPRISS
-355 QSVPLLSSLE
+355 QS
-365 PQQSPKQSRIPS
+365 
-377 NTQPISAAQSI
+377 
-388 IPSQP
+388 
-393 QQQLVKPALVS
+393 ALVS
-404 PSPAPQP
+404 PSPAPQQ
-411 SLAQSRIPSQPQPS
+411 SAAQSRIPSQP
-425 AAQSRIPSNTQPISA
+425 
-440 ARIPSQQPIQ
+440 QQPIQ
-450 PALVSPSPEQQ
+450 PALVSPSPEP
-461 SSLAQSRIPSQQPQS
+461 AQS
-476 SLTAQPQSSQNAQK
+476 SLTAQPQSSQDIQK

-515 GGFDGENITLVSSA
+515 GGFDGENITLISSA

>member
-109 TRYAPVSGRFKI
+109 TRYGPVSGRFKI

-144 PPAYIKFILA
+144 PPAYIKFVLA

-178 HELIVKHLEYILIK
+178 HELIVKHLEDILIK
-192 EQISFESDAL
+192 EQISFESGAL

-218 LLDQAIIFCGGTIS
+218 LLDQAIIFCGGAIS

-247 IDEILSIVQKGSREE
+247 IDEILSIAQKGSREE

-308 LSEAKNMLGS
+308 LSEAKNMLGG

-334 NAFDIGAANFCA
+334 NAFDIGAASFCA

-355 QSVPLLSSLE
+355 QQQVQSALVSPSPA
-365 PQQSPKQSRIPS
+365 PQPSPTQSR
-377 NTQPISAAQSI
+377 

-404 PSPAPQP
+404 PSPT
-411 SLAQSRIPSQPQPS
+411 
-425 AAQSRIPSNTQPISA
+425 QSRIPSNTQPISA

-450 PALVSPSPEQQ
+450 PTPQP
-461 SSLAQSRIPSQQPQS
+461 SLAQSRIPSQQPQFS
-476 SLTAQPQSSQNAQK
+476 AIAQPQSSQDIQK

-576 EQTPKQQYQNEPAEN
+576 EQTPKQQYQNESAEN

-598 PPMMPNIA
+598 PSMDMMPNIA

>member
-76 SCNSANEGRHMDIIE
+76 SCISANEGRHMDIIE

-178 HELIVKHLEYILIK
+178 HELIVKHLEDILIK
-192 EQISFESDAL
+192 EQISFESGAL

-232 THGVTDMLGLLDPRR
+232 THSVTDMLGLLDPRR
-247 IDEILSIVQKGSREE
+247 IDEILSTAQKGSHEE

-334 NAFDIGAANFCA
+334 NAFDIGAASFCA
-346 PAAQSRIPS
+346 SATQSRIPS
-355 QSVPLLSSLE
+355 QSASLLSSLE
-365 PQQSPKQSRIPS
+365 PQ
-377 NTQPISAAQSI
+377 
-388 IPSQP
+388 
-393 QQQLVKPALVS
+393 
-404 PSPAPQP
+404 PSP
-411 SLAQSRIPSQPQPS
+411 AQSRIPN
-425 AAQSRIPSNTQPISA
+425 NTQPISA
-440 ARIPSQQPIQ
+440 ARIPSQ
-450 PALVSPSPEQQ
+450 PAPLSSSPEP
-461 SSLAQSRIPSQQPQS
+461 SLAQSRIPSQQPQFS
-476 SLTAQPQSSQNAQK
+476 FAAQPQSSQDAQK

-515 GGFDGENITLVSSA
+515 GGFDGENITLISSA

-564 GLSDIINSITKL
+564 LVSDIINSITKL
-576 EQTPKQQYQNEPAEN
+576 EQPPKQQYQNEPAED

-598 PPMMPNIA
+598 PPMDMMPNIA

-639 G
+639 E

>member
-76 SCNSANEGRHMDIIE
+76 SCISANEGRHMDIIE

-178 HELIVKHLEYILIK
+178 HELIVKHLEDILIK
-192 EQISFESDAL
+192 EQISFESGAL

-218 LLDQAIIFCGGTIS
+218 LLDQAIIFCGGAIS

-247 IDEILSIVQKGSREE
+247 IDEILSTAQKGSREE

-334 NAFDIGAANFCA
+334 NAFDIGAASFCA

-355 QSVPLLSSLE
+355 QSAPLLSSPA
-365 PQQSPKQSRIPS
+365 PQQSPTQSRIPS
-377 NTQPISAAQSI
+377 NTQPISAAQSR
-388 IPSQP
+388 IPGQP

-404 PSPAPQP
+404 PSPASQP
-411 SLAQSRIPSQPQPS
+411 SL
-425 AAQSRIPSNTQPISA
+425 
-440 ARIPSQQPIQ
+440 
-450 PALVSPSPEQQ
+450 V
-461 SSLAQSRIPSQQPQS
+461 QSRIPSQQPQS
-476 SLTAQPQSSQNAQK
+476 SLTAQPQSSQDAQK

-515 GGFDGENITLVSSA
+515 GGFDGENITLISSA

-576 EQTPKQQYQNEPAEN
+576 EQTPKQQYQPEQYQNEPAQED
-591 FSSDDES
+591 FSSDES
-598 PPMMPNIA
+598 PPMDMMPNIA

-639 G
+639 E